1 MSKLR
6 ATIVSCVLVLMA
18 TVIMSFMYIFSNVSY
33 SYVPKEFSAVS
44 KLITNNVQVIQG
56 IEAYRV
62 DGPNINN
69 NDINIELDLKPNETY
84 QFSYDVINKTGV
96 DYELSK
102 VLINCLNDENVNDY
116 LTVDMRYEDG
126 TLVTDKTIIPN
137 KVKRIVTVTISY
149 DKNVSE
155 TKTFNLNF
163 DMDYNVTNVR

>member
-6 ATIVSCVLVLMA
+6 ATIICCVLVLVA
-18 TVIMSFMYIFSNVSY
+18 TVIMSFMYIFSNVTY
-33 SYVPKEFSAVS
+33 SYVPKEYALAS
-44 KLITNNVQVIQG
+44 KIITNNVQVIKG
-56 IEAYRV
+56 IDTYRV

-69 NDINIELDLKPNETY
+69 NDINLELDLNPYETY
-84 QFSYDVINKTGV
+84 QFSYDVSNKTGV

-126 TLVTDKTIIPN
+126 SVVTNKSIIPD
-137 KVKRIVTVTISY
+137 KVKKIVTVTISY
-149 DKNVSE
+149 DKNVSGI
-155 TKTFNLNF
+155 KTFNLNF